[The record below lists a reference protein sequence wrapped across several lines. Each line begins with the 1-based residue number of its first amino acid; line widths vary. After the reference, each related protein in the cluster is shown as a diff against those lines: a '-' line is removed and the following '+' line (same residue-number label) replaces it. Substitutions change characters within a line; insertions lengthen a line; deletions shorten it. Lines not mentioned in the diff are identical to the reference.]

1 MKFIAV
7 SQRVDSIHSRK
18 EKRDALD
25 HRLISFLIHA
35 GFVGVPVPNTF
46 GPAASALISSK
57 KKILEG
63 LLTRISPSALLLS
76 GGNDIDEV
84 RDRYNTE
91 AILLDYAQDQNLPVL
106 GICHGMQMMAVR
118 SGANLKRVQ
127 GHVNSRHG
135 ITGKISREV
144 NSYHEF
150 SIDEC
155 PPGYEVLAR
164 SKDGVIKAISHL
176 KLPWEGWMWHPER
189 EDEYSIDDV
198 ERLRKLVGE

>member
-1 MKFIAV
+1 MKLIAV
-7 SQRVDSIHSRK
+7 SQRVDFICARK

-25 HRLISFLIHA
+25 QRLVSFLRHA
-35 GFVGVPVPNTF
+35 GFTCVPVSN
-46 GPAASALISSK
+46 SLL
-57 KKILEG
+57 LEG
-63 LLTRISPSALLLS
+63 RSSSREIINDLMSRISPSALLLS
-76 GGNDIDEV
+76 GGNDLGEFQD
-84 RDRYNTE
+84 RDDTE
-91 AILLDYAQDQNLPVL
+91 RILLDYAQDATLPVL